1 MSDFNLHK
9 WFKNQYLQEND
20 DPKIGSELEAGLFGT
35 GVAESEASNNLVPLI
50 LNAIDQVDETLHY
63 GDFAKAIATILKDEY
78 GSHNFE
84 KFMDVLHAELGMGES
99 LNEVADD
106 FYPDSPE
113 ALSAATAKAR
123 EILDKHKASIKAIAD
138 KYEGQANKSR
148 EMMDELNALI
158 DADLEGVPFQDYV
171 SNKVRATLG
180 KALFRYYA
188 SKNPELA
195 KIMK

>member
-1 MSDFNLHK
+1 M
-9 WFKNQYLQEND
+9 E
-20 DPKIGSELEAGLFGT
+20 
-35 GVAESEASNNLVPLI
+35 
-50 LNAIDQVDETLHY
+50 
-63 GDFAKAIATILKDEY
+63 
-78 GSHNFE
+78 
-84 KFMDVLHAELGMGES
+84 VLHAELGMEES

-113 ALSAATAKAR
+113 ALSSATSKAR
-123 EILDKHKASIKAIAD
+123 EILDKHKTSIKAIAD

-158 DADLEGVPFQDYV
+158 DADLEGLPFKQYV
-171 SNKVRATLG
+171 SDKVKGTLG

>member
-1 MSDFNLHK
+1 
-9 WFKNQYLQEND
+9 
-20 DPKIGSELEAGLFGT
+20 
-35 GVAESEASNNLVPLI
+35 
-50 LNAIDQVDETLHY
+50 
-63 GDFAKAIATILKDEY
+63 
-78 GSHNFE
+78 
-84 KFMDVLHAELGMGES
+84 MDVLHAELGIKES
-99 LNEVADD
+99 VIEVKDD
-106 FYPDSPE
+106 YYPDSPE

-123 EILDKHKASIKAIAD
+123 EILDKHKTSIKTIAT

-158 DADLEGVPFQDYV
+158 DVDLKDLPFKQYV
-171 SNKVRATLG
+171 SDRVKGTLG